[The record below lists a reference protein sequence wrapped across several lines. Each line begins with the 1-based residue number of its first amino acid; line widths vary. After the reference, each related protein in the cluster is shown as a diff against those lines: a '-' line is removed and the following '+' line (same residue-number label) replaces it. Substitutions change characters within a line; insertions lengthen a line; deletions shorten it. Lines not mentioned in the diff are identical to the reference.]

1 MKKILAALAV
11 LLMLV
16 PLACVSASDGDPG
29 GTPVLIDM
37 GNGTTYWSDTSADDV
52 ISATQEA
59 AASHGL
65 DAVFEGNRL
74 VSVSGISACKVGSQQ
89 CSWIFYA
96 WDGSSWQASEAS
108 AYSGGGF
115 AWGFYP
121 DGAIVPAET
130 PSSRTAWTMHRGDS
144 SSSGLS
150 DSYGTSKAV
159 APMEWYRTYT
169 SGYVDS
175 AIITAGDYLYHTTGG
190 EYGASGSDRNPWV
203 YCLNRLTGEVVWQ
216 FMMAYGQGYEVTSPL
231 VIGDVLIVTATNWNV
246 YCFDRF
252 TGEVLHTL
260 KLEPHYPMDA
270 EGDIVWEG
278 RTFYTG
284 ATTPVYDSGAMYF
297 GTADGHIMAY
307 SVSRDKGFVQLWDY
321 DPDDSVKDGKYA
333 GTKGCFYFHAPV
345 IADVDGKKMLFLG
358 SYEGYV
364 HALDA
369 STGEAVWV
377 KRMINLGDAN
387 VPHKGTPGSAAGI
400 TVLSGGKLIIDCT
413 DGGLSPQ
420 DGYAVCVDA
429 RTGEG
434 PDGSECY
441 WKLEVLIGGPVAVD
455 DGFYAYVQP
464 SGNGARTLETADGD
478 EMEIVT
484 AVYKLDSNGKVLW
497 RSQEYGWIK
506 AALTLADGII
516 YCNDYSAG
524 KFWPNGGGVTAIS
537 AEDGS
542 QIWRLKLSPYADDS
556 YSMVSATVID
566 GKVYV
571 ANDYGAVYCI
581 SEIAGP
587 EYGDGG
593 EIRLGNGFLH
603 WSWIVLILAV
613 IGCLVFLWRF
623 Y

>member
-1 MKKILAALAV
+1 MKKVLAALAA

-16 PLACVSASDGDPG
+16 PLACVSASDGDAG

-37 GNGTTYWSDTSADDV
+37 GNGMTYWSDASADDV
-52 ISATQEA
+52 IGATQESA
-59 AASHGL
+59 AFHRL
-65 DAVFEGNRL
+65 DIVFEGIRL
-74 VSVSGISACKVGSQQ
+74 VSVSGISSCKVGPQQ
-89 CSWIFYA
+89 CSWVFYA
-96 WDGSSWQASEAS
+96 WDGDSWQASEAS
-108 AYSGGGF
+108 AYRGGGF

-121 DGAIVPAET
+121 DGSIVPAET

-144 SSSGLS
+144 SSSGVS

-203 YCLNRLTGEVVWQ
+203 YCLNRLNGEVVWQ
-216 FMMAYGQGYEVTSPL
+216 FMMTYGQGYEVTSPL
-231 VIGDVLIVTATNWNV
+231 VIGDMLIVTATNWNV

-252 TGEVLHTL
+252 TGEVLHTM

-278 RTFYTG
+278 RTFFTG

-321 DPDDSVKDGKYA
+321 NPDDSVKDGKYV
-333 GTKGCFYFHAPV
+333 GTKGCFYFFAPV
-345 IADVDGKKMLFLG
+345 IADIDGKKMLFLG

-400 TVLSGGKLIIDCT
+400 TVLPGGRLMIDCT

-420 DGYAVCVDA
+420 DGYVLCVDA

-434 PDGSECY
+434 PDGSDCS
-441 WKLEVLIGGPVAVD
+441 WKLDVLIGGPVAVD

-464 SGNGARTLETADGD
+464 SGNGARVLETVDGD
-478 EMEIVT
+478 EMEIIT
-484 AVYKLDSNGKVLW
+484 AVYRFDSNGKMMW
-497 RSQEYGWIK
+497 HSQAFGWIK
-506 AALTLADGII
+506 ASLTLADGII

-542 QIWRLKLSPYADDS
+542 QIWRLKLSPFADDS

-566 GKVYV
+566 GKIYV

-581 SEIAGP
+581 SETAGP

-603 WSWIVLILAV
+603 WSWIVLILV
-613 IGCLVFLWRF
+613 IAGCLVFLWRF

>member
-1 MKKILAALAV
+1 MKRATVVLLA

-16 PLACVSASDGDPG
+16 PLVPVSVSDGDPEG
-29 GTPVLIDM
+29 VPVLIDM
-37 GNGTTYWSDTSADDV
+37 GNGLTYWCDAFSGDVAGATS
-52 ISATQEA
+52 EA
-59 AASHGL
+59 ADSNGL
-65 DAVFEGNRL
+65 EAVFDGNRL
-74 VSVSGISACKVGSQQ
+74 VSVSGVSETKVGQQ
-89 CSWIFYA
+89 VCSWRFYL
-96 WDGSSWQASEAS
+96 WDGSGWNVSDVSS
-108 AYSGGGF
+108 YDGGAF

-121 DGAIVPAET
+121 DDSIVPVEF
-130 PSSRTAWTMHRGDS
+130 PSLRTSWTMHRGDS
-144 SSSGLS
+144 SSTGMS
-150 DSYGTSKAV
+150 DSYGTSDAV

-169 SGYVDS
+169 TGYVDS
-175 AIITAGDYLYHTTGG
+175 SLIVAGNYLYHTTGG
-190 EYGASGSDRNPWV
+190 DYEGSGSDRNPWV
-203 YCLNRLTGEVVWQ
+203 YCLDRLTGEVVWK

-231 VIGDVLIVTATNWNV
+231 VIGDLLIVTATNWNI

-252 TGEVLHTL
+252 TGEMLHRL
-260 KLEPHYPMDA
+260 KLEPDYPKDA
-270 EGDIVWEG
+270 EDDIVWEG
-278 RTFYTG
+278 RPFHTG

-307 SVSRDKGFVQLWDY
+307 SVTREEGFVRLWDY
-321 DPDDSVKDGKYA
+321 DPDDSVIDGKYV
-333 GTKGCFYFHAPV
+333 GTKGSFYFHAPV
-345 IADVDGKKMLFLG
+345 IADVDGTRMLFLG

-369 STGEAVWV
+369 STGEAIWV
-377 KRMINLGDAN
+377 KRMINLGDDN
-387 VPHKGTPGSAAGI
+387 IPHKGTPGSAAGI

-434 PDGSECY
+434 PDGSEHY
-441 WKLEVLIGGPVAVD
+441 WKLEVLIGGPVAVE

-464 SGNGARTLETADGD
+464 SGKGARSLETADGSSVD
-478 EMEIVT
+478 IVT
-484 AVYKLDSNGKVLW
+484 AVYRFDSDGKVVW

-542 QIWRLKLSPYADDS
+542 QIWRLRLSPYADDS

-566 GKVYV
+566 GRIYV
-571 ANDYGAVYCI
+571 GNDYGAVYCI

-593 EIRLGNGFLH
+593 EITLGNGFLH

-613 IGCLVFLWRF
+613 IGCLAFLWRF